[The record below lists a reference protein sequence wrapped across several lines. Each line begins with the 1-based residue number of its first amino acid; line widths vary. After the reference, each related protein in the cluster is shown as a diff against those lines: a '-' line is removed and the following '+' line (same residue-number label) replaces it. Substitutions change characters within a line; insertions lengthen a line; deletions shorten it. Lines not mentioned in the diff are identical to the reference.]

1 MGSGCSRSVL
11 ISCPKKTFSLLC
23 MGMPAVL
30 PNKDKIQTTQEQDQ

>member
-11 ISCPKKTFSLLC
+11 ISCLKKTFSPLC
-23 MGMPAVL
+23 IGAPVVL